1 MIPGKKANGALLAII
16 ALLVI
21 IIIIVARDIFVSKE
35 CREDDDCGENQYCA
49 SDFECH
55 NIPVV
60 KENNLVLP
68 AMIIAI
74 GLIIAA
80 IILRW
85 NRKWPSR

>member
-1 MIPGKKANGALLAII
+1 MISGKKADGALLAII

-21 IIIIVARDIFVSKE
+21 IIIIVARDLFIPRE
-35 CREDDDCGENQYCA
+35 CKEDDDCAANQYCG

-55 NIPVV
+55 DIPIV
-60 KENNLVLP
+60 KENSFIVP
-68 AMIIAI
+68 ALIIAI